1 MAYVLMLYVIVI
13 KQELKAK
20 INSQKTSQMHRDDV
34 IFQCKRVALNVYHV
48 TLYHSTVA
56 MSIGA

>member
-1 MAYVLMLYVIVI
+1 MAYVLMLYVVI

-48 TLYHSTVA
+48 TLYHCTVA